1 MYLLDEE
8 YQTVNQT
15 VKKTQKKI
23 LLVDDD
29 PALQNLISRFFKY
42 NNYITESAFD
52 CETARQKLITFKPD
66 LVILDVNLPD
76 DTGLN
81 LCQEMRNHNIMVVM
95 LTSMDDT
102 NYILEAYAK
111 GADDYITKP
120 FNLQILKAKIDAL
133 CRRISTDAPTF
144 FNKNKPLVLN
154 QLKIDFCRREVI
166 SDGEVV
172 ALTALEFDLLYFL
185 ASNPNRVWDRGGLIN
200 AIWNRDNYTG
210 EDRKVDIH
218 IGRIRKKLGDHD
230 GKLIKTIWGRGYMF
244 EMSNQNQV
252 QLAN

>member
-1 MYLLDEE
+1 MYLVDKE
-8 YQTVNQT
+8 YQTLE
-15 VKKTQKKI
+15 KTQKKI
-23 LLVDDD
+23 LVVDDD
-29 PALQNLISRFFKY
+29 QALQNLICRFFKY
-42 NNYITESAFD
+42 NNYITESALD
-52 CETARQKLITFKPD
+52 GKNARQQLIRFKPD

-81 LCQEMRNHNIMVVM
+81 LCQEMKNHQTLVVM

-102 NYILEAYAK
+102 NYVLEAYAK

-133 CRRISTDAPTF
+133 FRRVSTNNNSY
-144 FNKNKPLVLN
+144 FNKNKPLILN

-166 SDGEVV
+166 SDGKVI
-172 ALTALEFDLLYFL
+172 ALTALEFDLLHFL
-185 ASNPNRVWDRGGLIN
+185 ASNPNRVWDRGELIS

-218 IGRIRKKLGDHD
+218 IGRIRKKIGDQE

-252 QLAN
+252 QLSN

>member
-8 YQTVNQT
+8 YQTVE
-15 VKKTQKKI
+15 KSQKKI
-23 LLVDDD
+23 LVVDDD
-29 PALQNLISRFFKY
+29 PALQNLICRFFKY
-42 NNYITESAFD
+42 NNYLTESAFD
-52 CETARQKLITFKPD
+52 CQTARQKLIRFKPD

-81 LCQEMRNHNIMVVM
+81 LCQEMKNNQTLVVM

-102 NYILEAYAK
+102 NYILQAFDK

-120 FNLQILKAKIDAL
+120 FNLQILKAKINAL
-133 CRRISTDAPTF
+133 FRRTSSYSSVYYND
-144 FNKNKPLVLN
+144 KPLVLN
-154 QLKIDFCRREVI
+154 ELIIDFCRREVI
-166 SDGEVV
+166 SDGVV
-172 ALTALEFDLLYFL
+172 IALTALEFDLLHFL
-185 ASNPNRVWDRGGLIN
+185 ASNPNRVWDRGELIS

-218 IGRIRKKLGDHD
+218 IGRIRKKIGDQD

-244 EMSNQNQV
+244 EMSNRNQV

>member
-8 YQTVNQT
+8 PQTVDKN
-15 VKKTQKKI
+15 QKKI
-23 LLVDDD
+23 LVVDDD
-29 PALQNLISRFFKY
+29 PALQNLVSRFFSY
-42 NNYITESAFD
+42 NNYVTESALNAK
-52 CETARQKLITFKPD
+52 TPRQLMIRFKPD

-81 LCQEMRNHNIMVVM
+81 LCQEMRNNNIMVVM

-102 NYILEAYAK
+102 NYVLEAYAK

-133 CRRISTDAPTF
+133 FRRISTTTPTF
-144 FNKNKPLVLN
+144 FDKNKPLVLN

-166 SDGEVV
+166 SDGVVV
-172 ALTALEFDLLYFL
+172 ALTALEFDLLHFL
-185 ASNPNRVWDRGGLIN
+185 ANNPNRVWDRGELIS

-218 IGRIRKKLGDHD
+218 IGRKKKKIGDQE